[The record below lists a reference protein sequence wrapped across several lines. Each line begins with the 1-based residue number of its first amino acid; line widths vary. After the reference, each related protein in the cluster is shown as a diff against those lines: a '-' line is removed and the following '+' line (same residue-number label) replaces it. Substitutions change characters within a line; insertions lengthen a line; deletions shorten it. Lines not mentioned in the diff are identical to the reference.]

1 MTKCAR
7 CNRSLRNPV
16 LLSGVA
22 FGSKCAQAVAGA
34 KPKRKK
40 RSAVEAHQRA
50 VDPNQR
56 ELFAEV
62 TA

>member
-1 MTKCAR
+1 MTLCAR

-40 RSAVEAHQRA
+40 RAVEMHAAA

-56 ELFAEV
+56 DLFAEV
-62 TA
+62 QP

>member
-1 MTKCAR
+1 MTTCAR
-7 CNRSLRNPV
+7 CSRPLRNPV

-40 RSAVEAHQRA
+40 RSVESHAVV
-50 VDPNQR
+50 VDPSQR
-56 ELFAEV
+56 DLFVEEA
-62 TA
+62 A